1 MSMINQYFNNLE
13 SNYLFAEVAQKVQA
27 YKEANPD
34 KEVISLGIGDVT
46 LPLAAAV
53 VTAIKS
59 ASDDMAH
66 RDTFKGYGPY
76 EGYAALRAGIA
87 EYYAERGVK
96 VGTDEIFIGDG
107 AKNDLGSILDLFNQG
122 LTAAIPDPVYPAYVD
137 VTAITGNKVIYVD
150 ATEENGFLPAP
161 PSGDADLI
169 YLCSPNNPTGAVYSR
184 EGLKAWVDYANAR
197 GAVILFDAAYE
208 SFIKDTSLPRS
219 IFEIE
224 GARSCAIELCSFSK
238 TAGFTG
244 VRCGYTVIPK
254 ELERDGM
261 NLNSMWVRRIAVKYN
276 GTSYIIQK
284 AAEAVLS
291 AEGRRQ
297 IAVNIDYYMNNA
309 KTIAETMRSLGIR
322 FVGGDNSPYIWF
334 KCPGNMG
341 SWEMFD
347 LLLSD
352 ANIVCTP
359 GAGFGKNG
367 EGWVRLT
374 SFGTAVNT
382 KTAMERIKKVFLN
395 IEYSIDKA

>member
-1 MSMINQYFNNLE
+1 MSMVNQNFNNLE
-13 SNYLFAEVAQKVQA
+13 NNYLFAEVAKQVQI

-46 LPLAAAV
+46 LPLAEAV
-53 VTAIKS
+53 VSAIKS
-59 ASDDMAH
+59 AADDMAH
-66 RDTFKGYGPY
+66 KDTFKGYGPY
-76 EGYAALRAGIA
+76 EGYGGLRDSVAA
-87 EYYAERGVK
+87 YYAERGVTL
-96 VGTDEIFIGDG
+96 GSDEIFIGDG
-107 AKNDLGSILDLFNQG
+107 AKNDLGSILDLFSQG
-122 LTAAIPDPVYPAYVD
+122 LVAAIPDPVYPAYVD
-137 VTAITGNKVIYVD
+137 VTAITGNKIVYVD
-150 ATEENGFLPAP
+150 ANEQNGFLPAP
-161 PSGDADLI
+161 PSNDADLI
-169 YLCSPNNPTGAVYSR
+169 YLCSPNNPTGAVYNR
-184 EGLKAWVDYANAR
+184 DELQAWVDYANAH

-208 SFIKDTSLPRS
+208 SFIKDASLPRS

-224 GARSCAIELCSFSK
+224 GARTCAIELCSFSK

-261 NLNSMWVRRIAVKYN
+261 NLNSMWARRIAVKYN

-284 AAEAVLS
+284 AAEAALS

-297 IAVNIDYYMNNA
+297 IMANIDYYMNNA

-334 KCPGNMG
+334 KCPDNMG
-341 SWEMFD
+341 SWEMFH
-347 LLLSD
+347 LLLNG

-374 SFGTAVNT
+374 SFGTAANT
-382 KTAMERIKKVFLN
+382 KTAMERIKNVLLN
-395 IEYSIDKA
+395 IG